1 MDISKVKKGKQR
13 TFVNKVVKELDEE
26 TVSGENLFG
35 ESMDS
40 FEVDKQSNIV
50 AMGNLIVDRNK
61 FYNPQEG
68 RVYSAKG
75 CCPTLTL
82 GVPPKILIE
91 DDGEYKVRE
100 LSGCEGL
107 MLMGVEREDVAKIAA
122 SGLSDS
128 QMMKLAG
135 NSIVVDIMSS
145 FFPEMIK
152 C

>member
-1 MDISKVKKGKQR
+1 MDLLKVKKGKQR
-13 TFVNKVVKELDEE
+13 KFVNREVKELDEE

-35 ESMDS
+35 EPMDL
-40 FEVDKQSNIV
+40 FEVGKQSNIV
-50 AMGNLIVDRNK
+50 QLGNLILDRTN
-61 FYNPQEG
+61 FYNPQDG

-82 GVPPKILIE
+82 GVPPKFLIE

-100 LSGCEGL
+100 LSGREGL

-135 NSIVVDIMSS
+135 NSIVVDVMSS
-145 FFPEMIK
+145 FFQELIR

>member
-1 MDISKVKKGKQR
+1 MDISKVKKGKQS

-40 FEVDKQSNIV
+40 FEVDKQSTIV

>member
-1 MDISKVKKGKQR
+1 MDTSKTKKGKQR
-13 TFVNKVVKELDEE
+13 QFVNKVVKELDEE

-35 ESMDS
+35 ESMDL
-40 FEVDKQSNIV
+40 FEVEKQSNIIQL
-50 AMGNLIVDRNK
+50 GNLILDRTN
-61 FYNPQEG
+61 FYNPQDG
-68 RVYSAKG
+68 RVYSSKG

-82 GVPPKILIE
+82 GVPPKFLIE

-100 LSGCEGL
+100 LSGREGL
-107 MLMGVEREDVAKIAA
+107 MLMGVERDDVAKIAA

-135 NSIVVDIMSS
+135 NSIVVDVMSS
-145 FFPEMIK
+145 FFQELIR

>member
-1 MDISKVKKGKQR
+1 MDTSKTKKGKQR
-13 TFVNKVVKELDEE
+13 QFVNKVVKELDEE

-35 ESMDS
+35 EPMDL
-40 FEVDKQSNIV
+40 FEVGKQSNIV
-50 AMGNLIVDRNK
+50 QLGNLILDRTN
-61 FYNPQEG
+61 FYNPQDG

-82 GVPPKILIE
+82 GVPPKFLIE

-100 LSGCEGL
+100 LSGREGL

-135 NSIVVDIMSS
+135 NSVVVDVMSS
-145 FFPEMIK
+145 FFQELIR

>member
-1 MDISKVKKGKQR
+1 MDTSKTKKGKQR
-13 TFVNKVVKELDEE
+13 QFVNKVVKELDEE

-35 ESMDS
+35 ESMDF
-40 FEVDKQSNIV
+40 FEVEKQSNIIQL
-50 AMGNLIVDRNK
+50 GNLILDRTN
-61 FYNPQEG
+61 FYNPQDG

-82 GVPPKILIE
+82 GVPPKFLIE

-100 LSGCEGL
+100 LSGREGL
-107 MLMGVEREDVAKIAA
+107 MLMGVERDDVAKIAA

-135 NSIVVDIMSS
+135 NSVVVDVMSS
-145 FFPEMIK
+145 FFQELIR